1 MLLNF
6 LSFVLLFGGGACQYG
21 LAVWQT
27 DIEDPTDKFLI
38 GTIASICVML
48 SNIILTTFL
57 DYSTIW

>member
-6 LSFVLLFGGGACQYG
+6 LSFVLLFGGGASQYG

-38 GTIASICVML
+38 GTIASVCVII
-48 SNIILTTFL
+48 SNTILTIFL
-57 DYSTIW
+57 DYTTKW